1 MLNPRHKALL
11 DEVRRRIELA
21 SDDPTVLNR
30 DGRTSWRGP
39 RVRRAVETRAD
50 DGPALVKYIRGV
62 LRKRQSEG
70 WNALREADRL
80 QYSFEDMVANPPDP
94 RIAGLFNDED
104 RELAMWLLSR
114 KPTDPEIG
122 LTREQDD
129 IVGAVR
135 PRRAHRT
142 RSHAERCAIEVRA
155 VQAVKERLRREGWS
169 VEDVGATRSYDL
181 HCSAA
186 DGGRLFVEVK
196 GTTGPLS
203 AIVLTANE
211 VELARRRHPDTA
223 LFVVH
228 DIELSGGAENPKASG
243 GTLHEVRPWLPE
255 ESRLN
260 PAAFSYR
267 LDNQD
272 EQPYP
277 VSLTSRPG
285 TSESVRT
292 DLRWQSRRFS

>member
-1 MLNPRHKALL
+1 VWDTASASIFGSVRGESDRPHSSSLLVVYDKVLIVDADDTVAFATYSPALL
-11 DEVRRRIELA
+11 V
-21 SDDPTVLNR
+21 
-30 DGRTSWRGP
+30 GRGDVVTRWPEKVDNHLSSTSLQEAACNDAMR
-39 RVRRAVETRAD
+39 
-50 DGPALVKYIRGV
+50 L
-62 LRKRQSEG
+62 LR
-70 WNALREADRL
+70 
-80 QYSFEDMVANPPDP
+80 
-94 RIAGLFNDED
+94 
-104 RELAMWLLSR
+104 R

-122 LTREQDD
+122 LTREQND

-155 VQAVKERLRREGWS
+155 VQAVKERLRRERWS

-186 DGGRLFVEVK
+186 DGRRLFVEVK

-203 AIVLTANE
+203 TIVLTANE
-211 VELARRRHPDTA
+211 VELARRRHPETA

-228 DIELSGGAENPKASG
+228 DIELSGGAENPQASG

-272 EQPYP
+272 EQPNP
-277 VSLTSRPG
+277 VTLTSRPG